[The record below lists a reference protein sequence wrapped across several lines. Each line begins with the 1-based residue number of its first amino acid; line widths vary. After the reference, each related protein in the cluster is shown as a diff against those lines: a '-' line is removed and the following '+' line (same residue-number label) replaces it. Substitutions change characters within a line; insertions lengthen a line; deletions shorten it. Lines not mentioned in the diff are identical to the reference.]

1 MHFSVTE
8 LKSKQDSEK
17 IITYVIN
24 EGLLLFRH
32 SVVCDSFVTPWTVA
46 CQAPLSMEFSRQ
58 EYMFS

>member
-24 EGLLLFRH
+24 EGLLLFSH
-32 SVVCDSFVTPWTVA
+32 SVVCDSSVTPWTVA
-46 CQAPLSMEFSRQ
+46 CQAPLSTRFPRQ
-58 EYMFS
+58 DY

>member
-46 CQAPLSMEFSRQ
+46 CQAPLST
-58 EYMFS
+58 